1 MARKSKYDYYDA
13 AFKATAVELA
23 ALRGVCAQDVAEVL
37 DIHPVMLYRWK
48 KEYRDGVFMKK
59 PVKGSIES
67 STSSELKR
75 LKKIEKE
82 HDRLL
87 MKYEVLKKSIQYCS
101 DQKKRSSNS

>member
-1 MARKSKYDYYDA
+1 M
-13 AFKATAVELA
+13 TAEQK
-23 ALRGVCAQDVAEVL
+23 RQGFTPEF
-37 DIHPVMLYRWK
+37 K
-48 KEYRDGVFMKK
+48 KEAVS
-59 PVKGSIES
+59 SIES